1 MNVRTLLDLFFPR
14 HCPVCGAVLPFG
26 KRYCGCHSLI
36 VRRIE
41 ESVCEHCGAETDRC
55 TCSLPGELTLC
66 HIAAPFYYTGAVRD
80 DLLELKFSGEKQN
93 AKRLG
98 REMAHCFAE
107 RFADVQ
113 PDVVTSVPMTQK
125 SERTRGFNQSALLA
139 KQVASLLF
147 LPYAPLLEKTRETE
161 AQHTLSEP
169 ARRTNL
175 ASAFALRKQVDV
187 HGKTVLL
194 VDDIKTTG
202 ATLSECERVLQENGA
217 AAVYCLCC
225 AVTDYVAD

>member
-1 MNVRTLLDLFFPR
+1 MNLRFLLDLFFPR
-14 HCPVCGAVLPFG
+14 RCPVCGTVLPFG
-26 KRYCGCHSLI
+26 AQYCGCHSP
-36 VRRIE
+36 VFRRIE
-41 ESVCEHCGAETDRC
+41 APVCEHCGAQTDHC

-80 DLLELKFSGEKQN
+80 DLLELKFHGDKHHAKQ
-93 AKRLG
+93 LG
-98 REMAHCFAE
+98 REMALCFAE
-107 RFADVQ
+107 RFANVQ
-113 PDVVTSVPMTQK
+113 PDIVTGVPMTRTG
-125 SERTRGFNQSALLA
+125 ERARGFNQSTLLA
-139 KQVASLLF
+139 RQVASLLF

-161 AQHTLSEP
+161 AQHTLSEL

-175 ASAFALRKQVDV
+175 ASAFALRKQVSV
-187 HGKTVLL
+187 SGKTVLL

-202 ATLSECERVLQENGA
+202 ATLSECELVLQENGA